1 MCSDSEQ
8 PNCDLSSLRRYWKP
22 RPPPPREPECAPNNT
37 AVKSSTYDLQPR
49 CRVPCHTCLHTREM
63 HPGSRDLRPGPR
75 VEANERGG
83 VSERGKAQSSTA
95 PRSQDPK
102 ETLNLQPKKK
112 KKKKS
117 VTDQTRIRCE
127 PPTSRSNGTEDR
139 GRSLAASRCSSSQIS
154 PGTRPPSS
162 GFRTTRRLRFGP
174 RLSFASALTRSWR
187 GRRGVDGGVV
197 FTADPETEVF
207 YIQIR

>member
-22 RPPPPREPECAPNNT
+22 RPLPPREPECAPNNT

-112 KKKKS
+112 KKKIS
-117 VTDQTRIRCE
+117 D
-127 PPTSRSNGTEDR
+127 RSNANPMRTADVQIQRDR
-139 GRSLAASRCSSSQIS
+139 GPRTFSSCVALLQF
-154 PGTRPPSS
+154 PD
-162 GFRTTRRLRFGP
+162 
-174 RLSFASALTRSWR
+174 LTRDPPALV
-187 GRRGVDGGVV
+187 GLPND
-197 FTADPETEVF
+197 TAT
-207 YIQIR
+207 